1 MLTGH
6 VDVRE
11 TRALLLAIGGV
22 ILAVGLTSRASSAL
36 HWDRTHI
43 EIAPGVSMPLL
54 HLGWGNH
61 TRWIAS
67 GGRGLDTAYDYG
79 DVRQQDLGKA
89 LRGSGID
96 RSELFVCA
104 AVWPIQCPRPSSQ
117 GTRVAPLLTG
127 TVQRDPWRMHM
138 RAYHRRRTTK
148 VPCCPSR
155 AWCKTKGP
163 HWYEWPPVGPEKAD
177 GAVLAQSDLMRLAE
191 HNFAMLGV
199 KTIDLMLLH
208 FPCDTHENSLARYR
222 VLERLY
228 KTGRVRAIGVSNF
241 NAKELEAL
249 VAEAEVKPAVNQ
261 CGYSLG
267 DPRALW
273 SVDEHGNNA
282 IEQTRAKTEE
292 LGITF
297 FAYSALGST
306 TRLGVGGLIAHPTV
320 VAVAEEVGR
329 PPPAVALRWLAQQ
342 GIPAV
347 TAGTNAKHM
356 AADLEALEFVLSD
369 EQMARLAA
377 IR

>member
-138 RAYHRRRTTK
+138 RAYHRAGRPRCRAAHRAHGARR
-148 VPCCPSR
+148 
-155 AWCKTKGP
+155 
-163 HWYEWPPVGPEKAD
+163 
-177 GAVLAQSDLMRLAE
+177 
-191 HNFAMLGV
+191 
-199 KTIDLMLLH
+199 
-208 FPCDTHENSLARYR
+208 
-222 VLERLY
+222 
-228 KTGRVRAIGVSNF
+228 RVRIGTSGLRSV
-241 NAKELEAL
+241 LR
-249 VAEAEVKPAVNQ
+249 KPTAR
-261 CGYSLG
+261 CS
-267 DPRALW
+267 PRA
-273 SVDEHGNNA
+273 
-282 IEQTRAKTEE
+282 T
-292 LGITF
+292 
-297 FAYSALGST
+297 
-306 TRLGVGGLIAHPTV
+306 
-320 VAVAEEVGR
+320 
-329 PPPAVALRWLAQQ
+329 
-342 GIPAV
+342 
-347 TAGTNAKHM
+347 
-356 AADLEALEFVLSD
+356 
-369 EQMARLAA
+369 
-377 IR
+377 